1 MRSLSDLLVPFIS
14 QPLDDTSLDR
24 LQRYL
29 DLLLKWNAKMNLTA
43 VRDAE
48 QIVQRHFGESI
59 FAGERLTLANA
70 SSLIDLGS
78 GAGFPGL
85 PIKIIA
91 PHLQV
96 TLIEAQQKKAT
107 FLKEAIR
114 TLELQNIK
122 VHAARAE
129 TVSIK
134 SQIVT
139 MRAVEK
145 FEAAL
150 PIAASMVEF
159 NGKLGLLIGSAQHEA
174 VRSMLPHF
182 EWQQP
187 IAIPESRSRE
197 LLIGLLTGKQANYV
211 PIPAEDFVFWATKTD
226 TEPES

>member
-1 MRSLSDLLVPFIS
+1 
-14 QPLDDTSLDR
+14 
-24 LQRYL
+24 
-29 DLLLKWNAKMNLTA
+29 MNLTA

-59 FAGERLTLANA
+59 FAGERLTLGNA

-91 PHLQV
+91 PHLNV

-107 FLKEAIR
+107 FLNEAIR
-114 TLELQNIK
+114 TLELQEIR
-122 VHAARAE
+122 VHAGRAE
-129 TVSIK
+129 AASIK

-150 PIAASMVEF
+150 PIAASMVESH
-159 NGKLGLLIGSAQHEA
+159 GKLALLIGSAQHEA
-174 VRSMLPHF
+174 TRSALPHF
-182 EWQQP
+182 EWQEP

-197 LLIGLLTGKQANYV
+197 LLTGLLTGKHTNYV
-211 PIPAEDFVFWATKTD
+211 PIAAKDFVFWATKKD
-226 TEPES
+226 TEPKS